1 MSEKNKKDQAA
12 SLRNKVATNTSKPQ
26 LPPRSELH
34 SQKKGKTKWTVSLG
48 LVRIVVISLLLAAL
62 IVFILW

>member
-34 SQKKGKTKWTVSLG
+34 SQKKGKTKWKVSPG
-48 LVRIVVISLLLAAL
+48 LLRIVIIFLLLAGL
-62 IVFILW
+62 IGFILW